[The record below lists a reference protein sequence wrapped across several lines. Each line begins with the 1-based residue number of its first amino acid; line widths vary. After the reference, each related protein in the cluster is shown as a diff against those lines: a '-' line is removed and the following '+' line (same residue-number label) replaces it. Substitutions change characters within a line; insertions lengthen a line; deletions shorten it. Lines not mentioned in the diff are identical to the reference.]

1 MLVFLISVIVS
12 TVPSILLYRWIKNY
26 KDNDNYKD
34 LCKRALKL
42 GLFAVIPIC
51 FASLIFFIIGKVSH
65 LEKINIILYQAYYTI
80 IVLAFAEELVKYLC
94 FKKVLK
100 DTKYKYNYFDIV
112 IAMSMVGLGFGI
124 IENITFSINS
134 GIISMIIKGIDLA
147 HLGYGFIVGYFYAKA
162 VKTKKN
168 FYKYLGFII
177 SWLLHGLYDFGL
189 SDELLKINDNFAFL
203 SVSLTLFSLITLG
216 LFIRYVRCERKKV

>member
-1 MLVFLISVIVS
+1 MIS
-12 TVPSILLYRWIKNY
+12 
-26 KDNDNYKD
+26 
-34 LCKRALKL
+34 
-42 GLFAVIPIC
+42 
-51 FASLIFFIIGKVSH
+51 SLIFFIIGKVSH

>member
-12 TVPSILLYRWIKNY
+12 TVPSLLLYRWIVNY

-51 FASLIFFIIGKVSH
+51 LASFILFIIGKISH
-65 LEKINIILYQAYYTI
+65 LEKINIILYRAYYTI

-94 FKKVLK
+94 FKRVLK

-124 IENITFSINS
+124 IENITFSINL

-162 VKTKKN
+162 VKTKNN
-168 FYKYLGFII
+168 FYKYLGFTI

-203 SVSLTLFSLITLG
+203 SVSLTFFSLITLG
-216 LFIRYVRCERKKV
+216 LFIRYVRGERGKV